1 MKNIVNN
8 NRTILL
14 LICLLT
20 FGPSFANSCFARQ
33 SQQSDEQGKA
43 EDKET
48 ESNQDSVKKI
58 AIRKESEVAG
68 VDAAKSSER
77 KDSPQADQESE
88 KVADTIIHHL
98 APSGSYVDFL
108 GATQLDIQSLL
119 LAAGKQKSF
128 YRLCDHLDDLA
139 KDEDLKHVVFDLS
152 AAVSFNPAQLDELTR
167 RLDRLK
173 DAGKKTYAWLEN
185 ASDVHLAIAATC
197 DEVIMADFGGAD
209 MPSMS
214 MGSLF
219 YKDAMDLVG
228 VKASVVRAGDFKGAV
243 EPFLNSQMS
252 THLREHYVEMLNS
265 INDAAV
271 SRIANGRGLK
281 RNEVRELQTRR
292 LLLPSQA
299 LDAGLVDRLVPYGAM
314 KETIDEMV
322 GGPTK
327 WKTPKSTKREIS
339 IFDLFSSSSARD
351 AVKENTIAV
360 MHLSGAITDG
370 HSPGAGIVSGPT
382 VEAINAI
389 RENKRIKGVVVRV
402 NSPGGSATA
411 SEAVRQALVKLASE
425 KPVVVS
431 MGEMAA
437 SGGYWVSC
445 IDAPVYAER
454 GTITGSIGVFAL
466 KLSFGQL
473 MRRVGVQQ
481 ETITLDPSAAAFAI
495 DREWSES
502 DSELLQDSIDHVYSR
517 FLKLVS
523 TSRGIPVKKVRPI
536 AGGRVWSGTQAKS
549 LGLVDEIGG
558 LDDCLKVV
566 AKRAKLDD
574 YHVVHR
580 PSVSQGFDLSSLFG
594 NEDEILNDMFSLTA
608 IRILNR
614 SMDSNVTRTILQDAL
629 NSSGSRP
636 TLWLL
641 NDAAIRI
648 K

>member
-1 MKNIVNN
+1 MNFKLTV
-8 NRTILL
+8 LL
-14 LICLLT
+14 LICFLT
-20 FGPSFANSCFARQ
+20 CGPGFATHCIARQ
-33 SQQSDEQGKA
+33 SQQSDEQNKDDDQA
-43 EDKET
+43 T
-48 ESNQDSVKKI
+48 ESSSDSE
-58 AIRKESEVAG
+58 KEGADVDKSKVAG
-68 VDAAKSSER
+68 DDAAKSSDGKESSR
-77 KDSPQADQESE
+77 TDQEPE
-88 KVADTIIHHL
+88 KVADTIVHHL
-98 APSGSYVDFL
+98 SPSGSYVDFL

-119 LAAGKQKSF
+119 MAAGKQKSF
-128 YRLCDHLDDLA
+128 YRLCDHLDELA
-139 KDEDLKHVVFDLS
+139 KDKDLKHIVFDLS
-152 AAVSFNPAQLDELTR
+152 ATVSFNPAQLDELTR
-167 RLDRLK
+167 RLNRLK
-173 DAGKKTYAWLEN
+173 DSGKKTYAWLEN
-185 ASDVHLAIAATC
+185 ASGVQLAIAAAC

-252 THLREHYVEMLNS
+252 THLREHYIEMLNS

-292 LLLPSQA
+292 MLLPSQA

-314 KETIDEMV
+314 KQTIDEMI
-322 GGPTK
+322 GDPTK
-327 WKTPKSTKREIS
+327 WKTPKSSKREIS
-339 IFDLFSSSSARD
+339 IFDLFSSSKGRD
-351 AVKENTIAV
+351 SVKENTIAV

-370 HSPGAGIVSGPT
+370 HSPGQGIVSGPT

-411 SEAVRQALVKLASE
+411 SEAVRQALVKLATE

-454 GTITGSIGVFAL
+454 STITGSIGVFAL

-495 DREWSES
+495 DREWSEA
-502 DSELLQDSIDHVYSR
+502 DNELLQDSIDHVYSR

-549 LGLVDEIGG
+549 LGLVDGIGG

-580 PSVSQGFDLSSLFG
+580 PTVSQGFDLSSLFG
-594 NEDEILNDMFSLTA
+594 SEDEILNDAFSLTA

-614 SMDSNVTRTILQDAL
+614 SMDSNVTRTILQDAM
-629 NSSGSRP
+629 NPNGARP

-648 K
+648 R